1 MGVKAL
7 SLSRKP
13 VGVVVVGATNS
24 GLLRGVLHPSSNREE
39 DTKVVEVGP
48 PKEGAAVMMEGVV
61 VMMGGEVVM
70 MGVAAVMVGGVADH
84 DRHRNS
90 NSSMAGP
97 HLNIKVGEGADHH
110 SKVVVE
116 GMVLVAAAA

>member
-1 MGVKAL
+1 M
-7 SLSRKP
+7 
-13 VGVVVVGATNS
+13 GVVVVGATNS

-48 PKEGAAVMMEGVV
+48 PKEGAV
-61 VMMGGEVVM
+61 VMMGGEAVM
-70 MGVAAVMVGGVADH
+70 MGVAVVMVGGVADH